1 MSCFLFYFCRE
12 LKKAQMAAK
21 VAAEER
27 ALFTDRMAT
36 RSTTQ
41 SNRTSRLIGKKMNRS
56 VSLTIYW
63 TAHIPTAPTKKKL
76 WQEEAR
82 LKSLL
87 ESTLHLLCPLGSVVF
102 LKCLV
107 GLKWIT
113 VESYILT
120 WLCQAFVSSS
130 RLFHVGCQSLLD
142 VPPAFAGLTTV
153 VVCCLSFTIAV

>member
-1 MSCFLFYFCRE
+1 MKILMSYFSVFRE
-12 LKKAQMAAK
+12 LKKAQMAKA
-21 VAAEER
+21 AAEER

-63 TAHIPTAPTKKKL
+63 TPHFPLSQKKKL

-87 ESTLHLLCPLGSVVF
+87 GSSLQLLSQLVSVVF
-102 LKCLV
+102 TEIPFRTFILELQLKAVLRT
-107 GLKWIT
+107 IA
-113 VESYILT
+113 YIRL
-120 WLCQAFVSSS
+120 SSS
-130 RLFHVGCQSLLD
+130 LTCLSSIGYQLLLD
-142 VPPAFAGLTTV
+142 VTSTFPRLTTV
-153 VVCCLSFTIAV
+153 VVCCL